1 LGAPAHRASAPAA
14 SGIPHIAITT
24 DKVENNTPKKEGVKG
39 IFPLGCLPLWGR
51 EGVTIINTEEI
62 KTISGYNR
70 SSTEP
75 KKEKIKEKMFSKATG
90 QVVVRVFF
98 VPAQNPVCSNMIW

>member
-1 LGAPAHRASAPAA
+1 L
-14 SGIPHIAITT
+14 GIPRNGIATQ
-24 DKVENNTPKKEGVKG
+24 KVDEISIPKGVKG
-39 IFPLGCLPLWGR
+39 MHPLGCLPHWGR
-51 EGVTIINTEEI
+51 EGVTIINTEEN

-75 KKEKIKEKMFSKATG
+75 KKEKIKEKMFNKATG

-98 VPAQNPVCSNMIW
+98 VPAQNPLYSNMSWRVPVLV